1 MRKLATLAIAL
12 AATVGFSQNGLA
24 LESAG
29 PLTKNS
35 SKNLS
40 PLFAHYIRGIL
51 YDNEKNFDR
60 AIEEYLAARALDP
73 GVSAIHKK
81 LAVNYLRSAR
91 YKEAEE
97 ELLIVKKL
105 APEDVDARWFLAHFY
120 TAQRAFAK
128 AAGEYEELLNLVPED
143 RLAILASLADLY
155 TLEEKFEKAI
165 QAYEK
170 ILKERPSSAPAYFNL
185 AIIYTKLEKIK
196 EAEAHFKKALEVD
209 PGYLQA
215 ELALGLLKE
224 IGQDLPGAIEHYKLA
239 LKIDPL
245 NIGVYHRLAQTY
257 YREKRIADAIRQ
269 YEFILKLNPYDVDA
283 FLELSYIYLDE
294 KKPAKSI
301 EIIEQA
307 FSHEQDWRITVEI
320 ELLTAPKIKE
330 LQKDKKAQAYLILG
344 LAYAQDGQEE
354 KAIEA
359 YEKCIQIQ
367 PESGPAYFYLG
378 AVYEQSGR
386 RERAYQA
393 LKKSVE
399 LDDTNSGALNYLGYM
414 YAEDAINLEQ
424 AEELIKKA
432 LEIEPD
438 NGAYIDSLGWVYFKK
453 GMLDLALAQIEKASK
468 LLEDPE
474 VLEHLGDIYQ
484 TKGDFQKATQA
495 YRRALEL
502 DPQRIS
508 VKEKLA
514 QPKNEE
520 AKNVTR

>member
-1 MRKLATLAIAL
+1 MRKLTTLAIAL
-12 AATVGFSQNGLA
+12 AAMVGSSQNGLA
-24 LESAG
+24 LESTG
-29 PLTKNS
+29 SVTKNS
-35 SKNLS
+35 GKNLS

-51 YDNEKNFDR
+51 YDSEKNFDR
-60 AIEEYLAARALDP
+60 AIEEYLAAQALDP
-73 GVSAIHKK
+73 TVSVIHKK

-105 APEDVDARWFLAHFY
+105 HPEEAGARWFLAHFY
-120 TAQRAFAK
+120 TAQGDFAK
-128 AAGEYEELLNLVPED
+128 AAGEYEQLLNLAPED
-143 RLAILASLADLY
+143 SLEILASLADLY
-155 TLEEKFEKAI
+155 TLEEKFEKAV

-170 ILKERPSSAPAYFNL
+170 ILKEKPNSPPAYFNL
-185 AIIYTKLEKIK
+185 AIIYTKLEKLK

-209 PGYLQA
+209 PEYLQA

-224 IGQDLPGAIEHYKLA
+224 IEQDLPGAIEHYELA

-257 YREKRIADAIRQ
+257 YREERIADAIRQ
-269 YEFILKLNPYDVDA
+269 YEFILTLNPYDADA
-283 FLELSYIYLDE
+283 FLELSYIYLNE

-307 FSHEQDWRITVEI
+307 FAHEQDWKITVEI
-320 ELLTAPKIKE
+320 EFLTAQKIKE
-330 LQKDKKAQAYLILG
+330 LQESKKAQAYLILG
-344 LAYAQDGQEE
+344 LAYAQDEQEE
-354 KAIEA
+354 KAIQA

-367 PESGPAYFYLG
+367 PESAAAYFYLG
-378 AVYEQSGR
+378 AIYEQSTR
-386 RERAYQA
+386 RERAYEA

-399 LDDTNSGALNYLGYM
+399 LDDANSGALNYLGYM
-414 YAEDAINLEQ
+414 YAEDAINLEEAQ
-424 AEELIKKA
+424 ELIEKA

-453 GMLDLALAQIEKASK
+453 GMLPEALAQIEKASK

-474 VLEHLGDIYQ
+474 VFEHLGDIYRA
-484 TKGDFQKATQA
+484 KGDFQKATRA
-495 YRRALEL
+495 WNKALEL
-502 DPQRIS
+502 DPERSS
-508 VKEKLA
+508 VKEKLE